1 MTNGTRRFDVYS
13 IKITRWPEYSS
24 IFAWKINVNVEPYAS
39 PIYPEG
45 ALCGVSAKSAA
56 IFEDCN
62 EYKSNQHDGYR
73 ELWITNI
80 GVKIRAR
87 VLGSSLYAEE
97 GRGYILPLNCTMH
110 GQSPGFRLC

>member
-1 MTNGTRRFDVYS
+1 
-13 IKITRWPEYSS
+13 
-24 IFAWKINVNVEPYAS
+24 VNVEPYAS
-39 PIYPEG
+39 PIYAGG

-73 ELWITNI
+73 ELLITNI

-87 VLGSSLYAEE
+87 VLECSLYAE
-97 GRGYILPLNCTMH
+97 
-110 GQSPGFRLC
+110 